1 MQDQIKYVLRLCFCC
16 LCGLLFSLPAASA
29 ARQLPVNE
37 LNYFQAYETTV
48 DGRQAWHIEIGVSRA
63 NAEYTLR
70 EKTFLR
76 KELVLDLTNTVR
88 GQLAAQIA
96 QKSKYVSA
104 VHIEELE
111 ARHTLVRVLLTQAGA
126 GCTYQVTRLD
136 PDRRARKPSRI
147 AIDIFEK
154 PQAAPAGNVEGVA
167 GHALV
172 LDAGHGG
179 SDTGAVGPDGVTEA
193 SVTLA
198 VARDL
203 RDILTN
209 SGARVVM
216 TRDADVDVYGP
227 YATDRQELQ
236 ARVNVGAYAPEA
248 EIFVSIHCNA
258 FSNPGAHGME
268 TYYYP
273 KTDCD
278 ERLAELLNEELAAAG
293 GRFNRGVKQANF
305 YVMKHSAMPASLVEL
320 AFITNP
326 EEEALLASDAYQ
338 RELALALAK
347 GIGRYFSESA
357 R

>member
-1 MQDQIKYVLRLCFCC
+1 
-16 LCGLLFSLPAASA
+16 
-29 ARQLPVNE
+29 
-37 LNYFQAYETTV
+37 
-48 DGRQAWHIEIGVSRA
+48 
-63 NAEYTLR
+63 
-70 EKTFLR
+70 
-76 KELVLDLTNTVR
+76 
-88 GQLAAQIA
+88 
-96 QKSKYVSA
+96 
-104 VHIEELE
+104 
-111 ARHTLVRVLLTQAGA
+111 
-126 GCTYQVTRLD
+126 
-136 PDRRARKPSRI
+136 
-147 AIDIFEK
+147 
-154 PQAAPAGNVEGVA
+154 
-167 GHALV
+167 
-172 LDAGHGG
+172 
-179 SDTGAVGPDGVTEA
+179 
-193 SVTLA
+193 
-198 VARDL
+198 
-203 RDILTN
+203 
-209 SGARVVM
+209 M

-293 GRFNRGVKQANF
+293 SRFNRGVKQANF

>member
-48 DGRQAWHIEIGVSRA
+48 DGRPAWHIEIGISRP
-63 NAEYTLR
+63 NTEYTLK

-76 KELVLDLTNTVR
+76 KELVLDLPNTVR

-96 QKSKYVSA
+96 QKNKYVSS
-104 VHIEELE
+104 VRIEELE
-111 ARHTLVRVLLTQAGA
+111 ARHTQVRVLLTQAGA

-179 SDTGAVGPDGVTEA
+179 SDTGAVGPSGVTEA

-198 VARDL
+198 VTQDL
-203 RDILTN
+203 RDILQN
-209 SGARVVM
+209 SGAHVVM
-216 TRDADVDVYGP
+216 TRDRDVDVYGP
-227 YATDRQELQ
+227 NASAHDELQ
-236 ARVNVGAYAPEA
+236 ARVDVGARVPAA
-248 EIFVSIHCNA
+248 EVFLSIHCNA

-273 KTDCD
+273 GSSAGARFATI
-278 ERLAELLNEELAAAG
+278 LNEELEKAG
-293 GRFNRGVKQANF
+293 GRTNRGVKSANF
-305 YVMKHSAMPASLVEL
+305 YVIHHSPMPASLVEL
-320 AFITNP
+320 AFVTNP
-326 EEEALLASDAYQ
+326 TEERLLADEAYQ
-338 RELALALAK
+338 KELAMALAK
-347 GIGRYFSESA
+347 GIA
-357 R
+357 RFFGER

>member
-48 DGRQAWHIEIGVSRA
+48 DGRPAWHIEIGISRP
-63 NAEYTLR
+63 NTEYTLK

-76 KELVLDLTNTVR
+76 KELVLDLPNTVR

-96 QKSKYVSA
+96 QKNKYVSS
-104 VHIEELE
+104 VRIEELE
-111 ARHTLVRVLLTQAGA
+111 ARHTQVRVLLTQAGA

-216 TRDADVDVYGP
+216 TRDADVDVYG
-227 YATDRQELQ
+227 
-236 ARVNVGAYAPEA
+236 
-248 EIFVSIHCNA
+248 S
-258 FSNPGAHGME
+258 
-268 TYYYP
+268 
-273 KTDCD
+273 
-278 ERLAELLNEELAAAG
+278 
-293 GRFNRGVKQANF
+293 
-305 YVMKHSAMPASLVEL
+305 
-320 AFITNP
+320 
-326 EEEALLASDAYQ
+326 
-338 RELALALAK
+338 
-347 GIGRYFSESA
+347 
-357 R
+357 